1 METAAIL
8 KHAKFSAQK
17 GRLVAN
23 AIRGMPVSRALN
35 TLNFNVKR
43 AAKTMKKVLE
53 SAIANA
59 ENNNGADVD
68 ELYVS
73 HVYVNEGPALKR
85 LNYRARGR
93 ADRILR
99 RTCHITVAVSDE
111 RKG

>member
-8 KHAKFSAQK
+8 KYAKFSAQK
-17 GRLVAN
+17 GRAVAD
-23 AIRGMPVSRALN
+23 AIRGVPVSRALD
-35 TLNFNVKR
+35 TLNFSTKR
-43 AAKTMKKVLE
+43 AAKMMKKVLE

-73 HVYVNEGPALKR
+73 QVYVNEGSALKR
-85 LNYRARGR
+85 LNYRAKGR